1 MVLSLFTMLT
11 LVACQGKIVQNRY
24 SADYLELFNTV
35 SRVIGYAKNE
45 EEFQKQSEF
54 IHSRLKFYHEQY
66 NAFEGYDHLNN
77 IYTINK
83 NAGIGPVKVDDSII
97 DMLEYGQEVYEETGG
112 RVNIL
117 MGSVTF
123 LWHNYRGRYQY
134 EEETSLP
141 SKGELQEAILHT
153 DIDNLVLDR
162 IKGTAFLKDKDA
174 RLDVGAIA
182 KGYAAQRVADEG
194 RGQGI
199 EHMLMS
205 IGGNVVAIG
214 SKLNDKGEEESWQ
227 VGVQNPDPKSQEAI
241 TPSLGLIDM
250 ALVSSGDYER
260 YYIHKGEVY
269 AHIIDPKTLFPPRQ
283 FREVTILAKDS
294 GKADAYSTALFIM
307 SLEEGKE
314 FIRQKDAEAMWVL
327 ADGTVEYSEGFRS
340 YEKP

>member
-1 MVLSLFTMLT
+1 MNKYTRGGIFLVLSLFTMLT
-11 LVACQGKIVQNRY
+11 LAACQGKIVQNRY

-77 IYTINK
+77 IYTINE

-97 DMLEYGQEVYEETGG
+97 DMLEYGQEVYDETGG

-117 MGSVTF
+117 MGS
-123 LWHNYRGRYQY
+123 
-134 EEETSLP
+134 
-141 SKGELQEAILHT
+141 
-153 DIDNLVLDR
+153 
-162 IKGTAFLKDKDA
+162 
-174 RLDVGAIA
+174 
-182 KGYAAQRVADEG
+182 
-194 RGQGI
+194 
-199 EHMLMS
+199 
-205 IGGNVVAIG
+205 
-214 SKLNDKGEEESWQ
+214 
-227 VGVQNPDPKSQEAI
+227 
-241 TPSLGLIDM
+241 
-250 ALVSSGDYER
+250 
-260 YYIHKGEVY
+260 
-269 AHIIDPKTLFPPRQ
+269 
-283 FREVTILAKDS
+283 VTILAKDS